1 LSQKIRIIDGFTC
14 SRKPCYYEKHSES
27 IGGDEP
33 PSHCLAKESNMQ
45 YLVMISRSENAS
57 SMSLRQEDIEAEAEH
72 VRRLYAAGI
81 VRQIW
86 LRAEGGACM
95 ISEADDE
102 NGLRQLL
109 VELPLVRSGYLAQP
123 QISQLRSYAGFG
135 PRSY

>member
-1 LSQKIRIIDGFTC
+1 
-14 SRKPCYYEKHSES
+14 
-27 IGGDEP
+27 
-33 PSHCLAKESNMQ
+33 MQ

-57 SMSLRQEDIEAEAEH
+57 SMSLRQEDIEAEAEY

-95 ISEADDE
+95 LSEADDE

-109 VELPLVRSGYLAQP
+109 VELPLVRAGYLAQP
-123 QISQLRSYAGFG
+123 QISPLRAYAGFG
-135 PRSY
+135 PRSH